1 MCRRLRRRTLDPD
14 GTAVTSD
21 TPQCVGDYPCTP
33 YCWGPHTTHPLKT
46 PNTWGFLAVINLAS
60 RLLFRMASGRTAVGP
75 RPLRHSAGATSPP
88 DNLPLRL
95 QGASSDP
102 PCLVMY
108 EESVAVS
115 CQLSTCHCLR
125 SAVSNPRL
133 RPPIFKV
140 AFALL
145 LSGATARS
153 SVPLEQPTCLQGP
166 PIRCRERHS
175 SLCCHVRA
183 ARYLRFSPQL
193 SAVSGFQLAATAW
206 NFRDT
211 RRRIVRKYS
220 GSFDVRTENI

>member
-1 MCRRLRRRTLDPD
+1 MHTLLL
-14 GTAVTSD
+14 G
-21 TPQCVGDYPCTP
+21 CTHHSSTRDRE
-33 YCWGPHTTHPLKT
+33 YTRFW
-46 PNTWGFLAVINLAS
+46 AVISLAS
-60 RLLFRMASGRTAVGP
+60 RLLLGWRPAGQRSDPGRSGIPLEQPAS
-75 RPLRHSAGATSPP
+75 P